1 MQRSATEPQSDS
13 VKIFFQTKF
22 QKTSFSFQTSVK
34 IEIENNPSKSSVN
47 FRESSP
53 TNTEPDSFELMNALR
68 GHSIVLP
75 YSPEQ
80 IYYRPEESPSTTT
93 SSQITSSDYYVSY
106 AIHQMGDSSQ
116 ERLPSFPIA
125 ADIPI
130 YKTIEEDILL
140 KPIIIDNRLI
150 LKEDDSTEFD
160 ATENLTSYSDDLLLQ
175 RLHTSTMNRQKNFD
189 TSSTDDDVDEE
200 IEQHDLTDLERL
212 LDKLT
217 LPNTSSNINEE
228 AYQRYDLATTSSSN
242 DSSSSPRQQPDNIY
256 FIPGYSGLWRPS
268 SDNDNKILP
277 IDYDA
282 DDERKTATKTR
293 VSHLFLKLHLRNIF
307 VFDLDDRSNI

>member
-1 MQRSATEPQSDS
+1 
-13 VKIFFQTKF
+13 
-22 QKTSFSFQTSVK
+22 
-34 IEIENNPSKSSVN
+34 
-47 FRESSP
+47 
-53 TNTEPDSFELMNALR
+53 
-68 GHSIVLP
+68 
-75 YSPEQ
+75 
-80 IYYRPEESPSTTT
+80 
-93 SSQITSSDYYVSY
+93 
-106 AIHQMGDSSQ
+106 MGDSSQ
-116 ERLPSFPIA
+116 ERLPSFPIV

-130 YKTIEEDILL
+130 YKTIEEDVLL
-140 KPIIIDNRLI
+140 KPIIIDNQSI

-175 RLHTSTMNRQKNFD
+175 RLHTSAMNRQKNFD

-217 LPNTSSNINEE
+217 VQNTSSNVNEE

-242 DSSSSPRQQPDNIY
+242 DSSSSPRQQPDDIY

-268 SDNDNKILP
+268 SNNDNKNLP

-293 VSHLFLKLHLRNIF
+293 VSH
-307 VFDLDDRSNI
+307 FD